1 MSEGKC
7 QHPNPNYFH
16 IYLTKKIGCLKME
29 ILTMKRISIW
39 KELFSEREP
48 GGVKLLT
55 GHRRTYLG
63 VTVRKNGADQRY
75 GSFE

>member
-1 MSEGKC
+1 
-7 QHPNPNYFH
+7 
-16 IYLTKKIGCLKME
+16 
-29 ILTMKRISIW
+29 MKRISIW

-75 GSFE
+75 GSTVKINQGGTADIFGPFLGMKIAAVFVS